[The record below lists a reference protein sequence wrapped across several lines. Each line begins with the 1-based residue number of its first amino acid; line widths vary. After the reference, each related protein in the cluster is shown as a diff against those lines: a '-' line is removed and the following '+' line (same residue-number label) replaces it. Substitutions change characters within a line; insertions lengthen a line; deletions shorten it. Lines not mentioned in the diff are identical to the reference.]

1 VRLKERFTI
10 ARRRTKCEECET
22 HQVNVPYL
30 SGWKGPCTDVEAL
43 SHLNNSALFCT
54 ISPGGSDVDVG
65 TGVGACEDGIC
76 VRAIV
81 DGVDVGD
88 FEVGG
93 AAVVETHVS
102 RLLHLSAVRRNLVQ
116 QSVKV
121 GKM

>member
-1 VRLKERFTI
+1 MRLKERFTI

-65 TGVGACEDGIC
+65 TGVGACE
-76 VRAIV
+76 
-81 DGVDVGD
+81 GVDVGD

-102 RLLHLSAVRRNLVQ
+102 CLLHLSAVRRNLVQ